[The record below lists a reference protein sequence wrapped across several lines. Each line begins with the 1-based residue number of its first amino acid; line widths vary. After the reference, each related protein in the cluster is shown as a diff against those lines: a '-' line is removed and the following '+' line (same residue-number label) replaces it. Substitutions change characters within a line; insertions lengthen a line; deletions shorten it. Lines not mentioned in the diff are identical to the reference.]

1 MSGRDR
7 MGGVTLEPEEARWRR
22 ERRGRIVASA
32 LRLFSEHPY
41 ETVQMDDVARLAGV
55 AKPTLYRYF
64 GSKEELFLAS
74 LEEALGELELA
85 VQRAARGEDVRAA
98 LRGVLACVLES
109 LGHCTAAIR
118 AFDDAEPTLGDQGRA
133 LIRRRVDAI
142 RRTVSGLLSRGR
154 RAGVIDVPDVDSAAI
169 ALIGAARM
177 LAAKTPEA
185 QRSKAFAT
193 LWALIERGLLVDV
206 PPNPEDD

>member
-7 MGGVTLEPEEARWRR
+7 IAQAVLEPGEAQWRR

-32 LRLFSEHPY
+32 LRLFSDHPY

-85 VQRAARGEDVRAA
+85 VEQAARGDDLRTALRAA
-98 LRGVLACVLES
+98 LACVLES
-109 LGHCTAAIR
+109 LGRCTAAIR

-142 RRTVSGLLSRGR
+142 RRTVAGLLARGCK
-154 RAGVIDVPDVDSAAI
+154 AGLIDTPDVESAAI

-177 LAAKTPEA
+177 MAAKTPEA
-185 QRSKAFAT
+185 QRGKALAA
-193 LWALIERGLLVDV
+193 LWALIERGLLVDD